1 LKLFDKFNRTI
12 HNELI
17 HIFCKWSM
25 ERGREG
31 ERERGREGERSAL
44 LFEK

>member
-1 LKLFDKFNRTI
+1 
-12 HNELI
+12 
-17 HIFCKWSM
+17 M